1 MMANWRVTARPT
13 RHLGAF
19 SSRGGV
25 TASKSRDTKKAKTKH
40 SAPTHATPRVL
51 TMGSILI
58 INSNLKLGMTLDTAW
73 ERWDR
78 KPTRANLKQV
88 MKAALKE
95 PEEPQSHIEKLKELL
110 VKIKRPDPK

>member
-1 MMANWRVTARPT
+1 
-13 RHLGAF
+13 
-19 SSRGGV
+19 
-25 TASKSRDTKKAKTKH
+25 
-40 SAPTHATPRVL
+40 
-51 TMGSILI
+51 
-58 INSNLKLGMTLDTAW
+58 MTLDTAW

-95 PEEPQSHIEKLKELL
+95 TEEPQSHIEKLKELL